1 MAAVEVVGLRKVY
14 GDVTA
19 VDGLD
24 LRVGSGEVVA
34 LLGPNGAGKTTAVEI
49 LEGYRSRDAG
59 EVSVLGFDPHTGGR
73 AFRERIGVV
82 LQDAGFEE
90 NFSPRELLRLHAGYY
105 PHPRPVAEVIELTG
119 LGEKAD
125 ARVKTLSGGQRRRLD
140 LALGIIGNPEML
152 FLDEPTTGF
161 DPSARRRAWGL
172 VQGLTNLG
180 ATILLTTHYLDEAE
194 HLADRVVVI
203 DRGRVLAEGTPEELA
218 AQAGVATII
227 SFRIP
232 DGLGLGD
239 LPEVGRSGRV
249 AGSVVEVRTGSP
261 TADVATLASWA
272 LGRGIE
278 LEALTLARPS
288 LEDVYLDLVGQDG
301 PVLDVTGDEPAPTSD
316 EHAPPGDPG
325 AGQRTGPAGADGGG
339 WLQSA
344 RRRTAGSGRREGRP

>member
-1 MAAVEVVGLRKVY
+1 MAAIEVSGLRKVY
-14 GDVTA
+14 GDVKA

-24 LRVGSGEVVA
+24 LRVETGEVVA
-34 LLGPNGAGKTTAVEI
+34 LLGPNGAGKTTAVEV
-49 LEGYRSRDAG
+49 LEGYRSRDSG
-59 EVSVLGFDPHTGGR
+59 DVTVLGHDPQTGGR

-82 LQDAGFEE
+82 LQEAGFEE

-161 DPSARRRAWGL
+161 DPSARRRAWEL
-172 VQGLTNLG
+172 VQRLRSVG

-203 DRGRVLAEGTPEELA
+203 DHGRVVAEGTPDELA

-232 DGLGLGD
+232 EGLSTAD
-239 LPEVGRSGRV
+239 LPAVGESRRV
-249 AGSVVEVRTGSP
+249 AGSVVEVRTESP

-272 LGRGIE
+272 VDRGIE
-278 LEALTLARPS
+278 LEALSLARPS
-288 LEDVYLDLVGQDG
+288 LEDVYLDLVGQTGSTLDG
-301 PVLDVTGDEPAPTSD
+301 TDPTNGP
-316 EHAPPGDPG
+316 HGI
-325 AGQRTGPAGADGGG
+325 RTGVEPGHP
-339 WLQSA
+339 
-344 RRRTAGSGRREGRP
+344 EGRDAR